1 MLAGAIKDSG
11 RGRVAGERSFGKGL
25 IQTLVELSDG
35 SALAV
40 TVAKYQTPAGVDINR
55 VGIQPDLEL
64 PPAALDALPM
74 TGDGFCRL
82 APGGGAPALF

>member
-1 MLAGAIKDSG
+1 VLAGAIKDSG

-74 TGDGFCRL
+74 NGAGFCRL
-82 APGGGAPALF
+82 AAGDAPALF